1 MKITVKYLLL
11 MLSLVL
17 SFYLLSFI
25 TFEYYIIP
33 WHIDSMKQKA
43 REMAQN
49 LQKIT
54 PYINTAEEQAL
65 FEKLIRIN
73 KDLSYLLIVD
83 KNGKALIHGDSAR
96 RGMVFDDAGT
106 LYAARHNQEKIQIYT
121 RDANNPASPYHGEKV
136 IDIFVPYLD
145 SANVQAG
152 AINVGLSLS
161 SVYAINEQYN
171 VFMLVFSLLLL
182 LIAFAIT
189 LKIFRDFIGPIK
201 QLSESAVR
209 FKDTGEISSIEVR
222 SNDEVG
228 ILVREFNAMEKNI
241 HELIKT
247 LKSSED
253 ELQKYI
259 NQLYSFTAKLD
270 TEGRVLL
277 INDTAVRS
285 SSSSREKIIGQKF
298 WELNYWNF
306 SAEAQRNLQQQ
317 IYSAARGETLRFEA
331 MNIVNNRMVTMDVS
345 IKPVADDSGR
355 IVYLIAEGR
364 DISDIKNTQ
373 RELVRAKEKA
383 EISDRLKSE
392 FLAQVSHEIRTPINT
407 ILSFASLLRLELE
420 ALISKDLADGF
431 NIIENGGKRLIRT
444 IDLIL
449 NMSEVQTGHYDLNL
463 QRLDLYNNILMNIY
477 TEFSVNAQV
486 KGLDFSIKD
495 ESEGARVL
503 CDHYTV
509 TQIFVNLIDN
519 AIKYTKEGYISV
531 YLHKRDKQLIVDVGD
546 TGIGISEEYMKNLFT
561 AFSQEESGYT
571 RRFEGN
577 GLGLAL
583 VKKYCELNN
592 AQISVVSEKGK
603 GSTFSVSFEL
613 YTEEQKD
620 FPEAQHSEVKN

>member
-17 SFYLLSFI
+17 SFYMLSFI

-43 REMAQN
+43 RELAQN
-49 LQKIT
+49 LQKVT
-54 PYINTAEEQAL
+54 PYINTMEEQAL
-65 FEKLIRIN
+65 FEKLIKIN

-83 KNGKALIHGDSAR
+83 KNGKALVHGDSTR
-96 RGMVFDDAGT
+96 RGMVFNDDGT
-106 LYAARHNQEKIQIYT
+106 LYAASHNQEKIQIYT
-121 RDANNPASPYHGEKV
+121 RDANNPDSPYYGEKV

-152 AINVGLSLS
+152 AINVGLSLH
-161 SVYAINEQYN
+161 SVYAVNEKYN
-171 VFMLVFSLLLL
+171 IFMMVFSLLIL
-182 LIAFAIT
+182 LIAVAIT
-189 LKIFRDFIGPIK
+189 MKIFRDFIGPVK
-201 QLSESAVR
+201 QLSEAAVR
-209 FKDTGEISSIEVR
+209 FKDTGEINIIEVR
-222 SNDEVG
+222 TNDELG
-228 ILVREFNAMEKNI
+228 ILVHHFNEMEKNI
-241 HELIKT
+241 HELINT
-247 LKSSED
+247 LKNNED

-298 WELNYWNF
+298 WELNFWNF
-306 SAEAQRNLQQQ
+306 SADVQKNLREQ
-317 IYSAARGETLRFEA
+317 ISSAARGETLRFES
-331 MNIVNNRMVTMDVS
+331 MSIVSNRMVTVDVS
-345 IKPVADDSGR
+345 VKPVADDSGR

-407 ILSFASLLRLELE
+407 ILSFASLLKLELE
-420 ALISKDLADGF
+420 SLISNDLADGF

-449 NMSEVQTGHYDLNL
+449 NMSEVQTGHYDLNM
-463 QRLDLYNNILMNIY
+463 QEMDLYKNILMNIY
-477 TEFSVNAQV
+477 TEFNVNAQV
-486 KGLDFSIKD
+486 KGLEFSIKN
-495 ESEGARVL
+495 ESGNSRVY

-519 AIKYTKEGYISV
+519 AIKYTKEGRISV
-531 YLHKRDKQLIVDVGD
+531 CLHQSDRQLVVDVTD

-561 AFSQEESGYT
+561 PFSQEESGYT

-592 AQISVVSEKGK
+592 AEISVKSTKGQ
-603 GSTFSVSFEL
+603 GTTFSVSFPL
-613 YTEEQKD
+613 HT
-620 FPEAQHSEVKN
+620 